1 MFIVDQELERLER
14 AGTPIRVGMVGAG
27 FMARG
32 IVRQILRHTKG
43 MKLVAISNHRPEGAR
58 QAYAVAG
65 EDDVAYISSADALD
79 DCIARGQPTIT
90 DNPMLLCDANGID
103 VILEVTGTI
112 EFAAKVAMRAIA
124 QRKHVVMMNAELDG
138 TLGPIL
144 KCYAD
149 RAGVVITNTEG
160 DQPGVIM
167 NLYRWVKGLGIR
179 PVLCGNI
186 KGLHDPYR
194 NPTTQEG
201 FARKWGMKAPMVTSF
216 ADGTKISFENAI
228 VANATGMRVAKRGMH
243 GPVVEAGTPIQE
255 SVNCYQ
261 HDELLEGPGLVDYCV
276 GAMPNPGVFVLG
288 TTNDA
293 FDTHYLSLYKM
304 GLGPLYC
311 FYLPYHLCHFEVP
324 FTIAR
329 AVIFR
334 DATIAAS
341 GAPCVDVV
349 TAAKRDLE
357 AGEVLDGLGHYMTYG
372 LCDNAQ
378 TVHTERLLPIG
389 LAEGCRLRRNVA
401 RDQVLGYEDV
411 ELPPGRLCDILRREQ
426 NKQFFCQPTP
436 PQRWVSEDPLVQS
449 ENLTEH

>member
-1 MFIVDQELERLER
+1 MFIVDRELERLEQ

-32 IVRQILRHTKG
+32 IVRQMLRHTKG
-43 MKLVAISNHRPEGAR
+43 MELVAISNRRPEVAR
-58 QAYAVAG
+58 QAYAESG
-65 EDDVAYISSADALD
+65 ENDVTFVSSLHALD
-79 DCIARGQPTIT
+79 DCLARGQRTIT
-90 DNPMLLCDANGID
+90 DDPMLLCDAKGID

-112 EFAAKVAMRAIA
+112 EFAAQVAMRAIA

-243 GPVVEAGTPIQE
+243 GPVVEPGTPIQE
-255 SVNCYQ
+255 SVNWYPL
-261 HDELLEGPGLVDYCV
+261 DELLEGPGVVDYCV
-276 GAMPNPGVFVLG
+276 GAMPNPGIFVLG
-288 TTNDA
+288 TTGDA

-304 GLGPLYC
+304 GPGPLYC

-324 FTIAR
+324 FTVAR
-329 AVIFR
+329 AAIFR
-334 DATIAAS
+334 DATIAPL
-341 GAPCVDVV
+341 GMPCVDVV
-349 TAAKRDLE
+349 TAAKRDLV
-357 AGEVLDGLGHYMTYG
+357 AGEILDGLGHYMTYG

-378 TVHTERLLPIG
+378 TVHVERLLPIG

-411 ELPPGRLCDILRREQ
+411 ELPPGRLCDKLRMEQ
-426 NKQFFCQPTP
+426 DKQFFGQSPL
-436 PQRWVSEDPLVQS
+436 PQRWVSEAVLV
-449 ENLTEH
+449 